1 MTKNPDAIDTRWR
14 DLLDDALQCRKSFL
28 DKAREA
34 EKYYRCELNK
44 EKNAHLHLMWS
55 DTQILIPTL
64 LSRVPKPEIRRKR
77 NTSDPVGVLSCI
89 INEQVVYNQVDGW
102 SFPSELRHAVLN
114 YIYAGLGQLWCQYY
128 PTFDEQGL
136 ITFEKITPEFVSFQD
151 FLLEPVRRW
160 EECTWVG
167 RRLLITPKVAKER
180 GWEVDYDATSKG
192 EKGDKYSQKRD
203 RACVW
208 EIWSRDTRER
218 LFMQESGK
226 ILEKGEFPFQVEGDF
241 PCPKPLFGTYTPSDI
256 YPIPDREYVK
266 EQQAEIDALTQG
278 GFSLM
283 QVLGVKGAYNASVS
297 QLADIVTFKG
307 NKLVPVRDWEGLQ
320 ETGGLKSA
328 VEFFP
333 MEEITKTL
341 NNTLEARERVK
352 ADYREITGMADIIR
366 GNSSPYETASAQQ
379 EKSNFAVLRIADR
392 QKDVQRF
399 IADTYRIVADMAF
412 DLFSDETIA
421 SIVDADIVQ
430 HPNFAEA
437 LQLLRDDKSR
447 GYILEI
453 ESEATLAINMS
464 KERAETTEFTNAVG
478 QFLGQVLPIAR
489 DMPEFAQVLGEILK
503 NIFRKYSGGRKQE
516 LAIEGSVEAFMQA
529 LQQKAQQPPPP
540 DPATMK
546 AQNDMQLGQMKLQ
559 QQAQESQAKM
569 AIKNN
574 EIKAQQRLQEMQF
587 MKDARLETM
596 RANNDMQLERMDA
609 ENQLKMGRIEML
621 KKVAEIRK
629 STAELSSYSNEAKPQ
644 STIPTE
650 STETGGLG

>member
-1 MTKNPDAIDTRWR
+1 MAKSSSEIDTRWR
-14 DLLDDALQCRKSFL
+14 DLLEDALQCRKSYI
-28 DKAREA
+28 DKAKEA

-44 EKNAHLHLMWS
+44 EKNAQLHLMWS

-77 NTSDPVGVLSCI
+77 NISDPVGVLSCI

-167 RRLLITPKVAKER
+167 RRLLVTPKVAKER

-218 LFMQESGK
+218 LFMQESGR
-226 ILEKGEFPFQVEGDF
+226 ILEKGEFPFSVEGDF
-241 PCPKPLFGTYTPSDI
+241 PCPKPLFGTHTSNDI

-266 EQQAEIDALTQG
+266 GQQAEIDSLTQR

-283 QVLGVKGAYNASVS
+283 QVLGVKGAYNASS
-297 QLADIVTFKG
+297 GKLAELISHKG
-307 NKLVPVRDWEGLQ
+307 NKLLPIKDWEGMQ
-320 ETGGLKSA
+320 QMGGLKASVA
-328 VEFFP
+328 FFP

-412 DLFSDETIA
+412 DLFSDETIM
-421 SIVDADIVQ
+421 SIVDGDIVQ

-437 LQLLRDDKSR
+437 LQLLRNDKSR

-453 ESEATLAINMS
+453 ESEATLALNMS
-464 KERAETTEFTNAVG
+464 KERSEATEFTNAVG

-489 DMPEFAQVLGEILK
+489 DMPEFAEVLGEILK
-503 NIFRKYSGGRKQE
+503 NIFRKYAGGRKQE
-516 LAIEGSVEAFMQA
+516 LAIEGGSE
-529 LQQKAQQPPPP
+529 
-540 DPATMK
+540 
-546 AQNDMQLGQMKLQ
+546 
-559 QQAQESQAKM
+559 EH
-569 AIKNN
+569 
-574 EIKAQQRLQEMQF
+574 
-587 MKDARLETM
+587 
-596 RANNDMQLERMDA
+596 
-609 ENQLKMGRIEML
+609 
-621 KKVAEIRK
+621 
-629 STAELSSYSNEAKPQ
+629 
-644 STIPTE
+644 
-650 STETGGLG
+650 